1 MADHVDAVEAN
12 VDREIPLGTLN
23 EVATE
28 DTRKM
33 FYALTMLLRGPLL
46 LLLKVERGNGFEA
59 WRPLVE
65 RYDGANASRLHQ
77 MLQSIMRPKAFP
89 QDAGGF
95 EVALNQWE
103 HLVQRWEILAS
114 DLLDEA
120 VKRQILL
127 DMAPL
132 GLRVQLTLAGHQS
145 Y

>member
-12 VDREIPLGTLN
+12 VDREIPLSTLN

-65 RYDGANASRLHQ
+65 RYDGAKRESTASHAAVHHASKGVPSRRWRL
-77 MLQSIMRPKAFP
+77 
-89 QDAGGF
+89 
-95 EVALNQWE
+95 
-103 HLVQRWEILAS
+103 
-114 DLLDEA
+114 
-120 VKRQILL
+120 
-127 DMAPL
+127 
-132 GLRVQLTLAGHQS
+132 
-145 Y
+145 